1 MSDFQIDPEF
11 RAQLSPLPSDKRD
24 ELERLVLEHGML
36 HALVV
41 GVIGG
46 SRLLVD
52 GHNRYEIAQKHG
64 LDFDVIEIEFAS
76 REDAADWIDRNQFG
90 RREMTSK
97 ERDIVAHR
105 IYERSVQRQGA
116 YQQKRHSDVFGSDFA
131 KATNNVT
138 SKKVA
143 KELGVSQSTV
153 DRAVRMG
160 RAVNVLREVDPQLAE
175 AAMEESVSRSAVV
188 AAAKVARDD
197 PGEAKTILCP
207 SRDAKKESPA
217 GPRKFNGVPVDEM
230 VVRFATSIYTAS
242 QRLSEADVS
251 SLVGTEKATEI
262 VGQLRRARTWLRALL
277 ARLEGR

>member
-105 IYERSVQRQGA
+105 IYERSVRREGRP
-116 YQQKRHSDVFGSDFA
+116 KKLRHDDGVSEVRAG
-131 KATNNVT
+131 TNNAT

-175 AAMEESVSRSAVV
+175 VAMEESVSRSAVV